1 MLFTGLCLHTP
12 EGKPGSV
19 VTPSQSSV
27 LVATWHC
34 CKPAKHKSGA
44 HSGLLALAWLVG
56 ISPTHLG
63 VSVYTGAKTEAC
75 PVPAQHIHPY
85 LLRPGRLPAAGPFL
99 RQRSKD
105 RTCGWCWALCLPPP
119 HL

>member
-1 MLFTGLCLHTP
+1 MLFTGLCLRTP

-44 HSGLLALAWLVG
+44 HSALLALAWVVG

-63 VSVYTGAKTEAC
+63 VSVYTRAKTEAC
-75 PVPAQHIHPY
+75 PVPAQHTP
-85 LLRPGRLPAAGPFL
+85 
-99 RQRSKD
+99 
-105 RTCGWCWALCLPPP
+105 LPPP
-119 HL
+119 AWPPPCSWPLPEAKE

>member
-1 MLFTGLCLHTP
+1 MLFMGLCLRTREGTP
-12 EGKPGSV
+12 SSV

-44 HSGLLALAWLVG
+44 HSGLLALAWVVG
-56 ISPTHLG
+56 TGPTHLG

-75 PVPAQHIHPY
+75 PVPARHTPSPP
-85 LLRPGRLPAAGPFL
+85 LA
-99 RQRSKD
+99 
-105 RTCGWCWALCLPPP
+105 WLPPCSWP
-119 HL
+119 RPEARE